1 MTGRCGKWPWKKG
14 SLMVTF
20 LMASMR
26 SSWTISVTRSMSRN
40 G

>member
-1 MTGRCGKWPWKKG
+1 MIGNPGKWPAKKG

-20 LMASMR
+20 LMATSFLP
-26 SSWTISVTRSMSRN
+26 SIETTRSMSRN